1 MAWVTLVEKMKIN
14 CFCGN
19 LPKDD
24 EPRQHRLS
32 TEDDHA
38 FNYIRNRGAQYNIG
52 VLPAVVDFT
61 IDNLYPE
68 TNEVH
73 KWNTLI
79 IGNDKT
85 FIHVSIFDLQIPEAL
100 SLMNQKVGTALSP
113 ELQMFFDP
121 IFDRTLH
128 GNKLQFLI
136 SWRGHIYLV
145 NTYPLTNQKDEVIG
159 AVIFI
164 RNCNLLPFQK
174 MSVEMHS
181 PLLGASAL

>member
-1 MAWVTLVEKMKIN
+1 MAWLTLVEKLKFN
-14 CFCGN
+14 CFCGSF
-19 LPKDD
+19 PSDD
-24 EPRQHRLS
+24 DSIRPVPNES
-32 TEDDHA
+32 DHA
-38 FNYIRNRGAQYNIG
+38 FNYIRNRGAEFNIG

-85 FIHVSIFDLQIPEAL
+85 FIHVSIYDLDIPEVP
-100 SLMNQKVGTALSP
+100 SMPNQKAGNVLNR
-113 ELQMFFDP
+113 ELQSFFDP
-121 IFDRTLH
+121 IFDRTLA
-128 GNKLQFLI
+128 GSKLQFLI

-145 NTYPLTNQKDEVIG
+145 NTYPLSNQKDSVIG

-174 MSVEMHS
+174 MSMEYQ
-181 PLLGASAL
+181 L